1 MISILK
7 SLPAFCALVF
17 GSVNSFG
24 VSGYFKFMNVTI
36 QVADSADAALFITQK
51 DDYTSSFSTFDMQ
64 GRFRDKENH
73 TEAEYLALAGKQ
85 MRTWTAAEEEKI
97 KAAFEE
103 IASALREGKMNIKLP
118 DTVLFI
124 KSTCMEEFGA
134 GGYTRKNAI
143 IINKDEGVSTGLVA
157 HELFHVLSRHN
168 SSLRDKLYE
177 NIGFKP
183 CNRIDVSKAMNGL
196 NITNPDCPVI
206 SHYVTVDGEDMV
218 LVLHSKKPYNGGGV
232 FEEDYIDIS
241 LLVVTGDDKNKKPL
255 VKDGKAV
262 TYKLDEKLQLFTI
275 IGSNTPYVLHPEE
288 VCAEHF
294 SALVTGKQV
303 NEPEYL
309 EKMKTDIAE

>member
-7 SLPAFCALVF
+7 YLPALCALLLY
-17 GSVNSFG
+17 SVNG
-24 VSGYFKFMNVTI
+24 IAASGYFKFMNVTI
-36 QVADSADAALFITQK
+36 QVADSADAARFITQK
-51 DDYTSSFSTFDMQ
+51 DDYTASFSTFDVQ

-85 MRTWTAAEEEKI
+85 MRTWTAAELEKI
-97 KAAFEE
+97 KNAFEE
-103 IASALREGKMNIKLP
+103 IATALREGKMKVELP

-168 SSLRDKLYE
+168 AALRDKLYE

-218 LVLHSKKPYNGGGV
+218 LVLHSKKLYDGGKV

-241 LLVVTGDDKNKKPL
+241 LLVVAGDDKNKKPL
-255 VKDGKAV
+255 LKDGKAV
-262 TYKLDEKLQLFTI
+262 TYKLDEKMQLFSI

-294 SALVTGKQV
+294 SALVTGQKV

-309 EKMKTDIAE
+309 EKMKADMAE

>member
-1 MISILK
+1 M
-7 SLPAFCALVF
+7 PAFLVLLF
-17 GSVNSFG
+17 YSVNTFG
-24 VSGYFKFMNVTI
+24 ASHYFKFLNVTV
-36 QVADSADAALFITQK
+36 QVADSADAARFITQK

-64 GRFRDKENH
+64 GRFRDNENH
-73 TEAEYLALAGKQ
+73 TEAEYLAMAGKQ
-85 MRTWTAAEEEKI
+85 MRTWTPAEEEKI
-97 KAAFEE
+97 KNAFEE
-103 IASALREGKMNIKLP
+103 IATALHEGKMNIQLP

-124 KSTCMEEFGA
+124 KSTCIEEFGA

-143 IINKDEGVSTGLVA
+143 ILNKEEGVSTSLVA

-168 SSLRDKLYE
+168 PALRDRLYE

-183 CNRIDVSKAMNGL
+183 CNLIDVSKAMNGL

-218 LVLHSKKPYNGGGV
+218 LVLHSKKPYDGGGV
-232 FEEDYIDIS
+232 FEGDYIDIS
-241 LLVVTGDDKNKKPL
+241 LLVVAGDDKNKKPL

-262 TYKLDEKLQLFTI
+262 TYKLDEKLQLFSI

-294 SALVTGKQV
+294 SALVTSQKV

-309 EKMKTDIAE
+309 EKMKADMAE

>member
-7 SLPAFCALVF
+7 YLSAICALF
-17 GSVNSFG
+17 LYSVNG
-24 VSGYFKFMNVTI
+24 VAASGYFKFLNVTI
-36 QVADSADAALFITQK
+36 QLADSADAARFITQK
-51 DDYTSSFSTFDMQ
+51 DDYTASFSKFDVQ
-64 GRFRDKENH
+64 GRFLDKENH

-85 MRTWTAAEEEKI
+85 MRTWTATEQEKI
-97 KAAFEE
+97 KNAFEE
-103 IASALREGKMNIKLP
+103 IATALREGKMTIRLP

-143 IINKDEGVSTGLVA
+143 IINKEESVSTGLVA

-168 SSLRDKLYE
+168 PALRDRLYD

-218 LVLHSKKPYNGGGV
+218 LVLHSKKPYDGGNV
-232 FEEDYIDIS
+232 FGDDYIDIS
-241 LLVVTGDDKNKKPL
+241 LLMLTGDDKNKQPL
-255 VKDGKAV
+255 IKDGKAV
-262 TYKLDEKLQLFTI
+262 TYKLDEKMQLFSI

-294 SALVTGKQV
+294 SALVTGQKV

-309 EKMKTDIAE
+309 EKMKADMAE

>member
-7 SLPAFCALVF
+7 YLSAICALF
-17 GSVNSFG
+17 LYSVNG
-24 VSGYFKFMNVTI
+24 VAASGYFKFMNVTI
-36 QVADSADAALFITQK
+36 QVADSADAARFITQK
-51 DDYTSSFSTFDMQ
+51 DDYTASFSEFDVQ
-64 GRFRDKENH
+64 GRFRDKEHH

-97 KAAFEE
+97 KNAFEE
-103 IASALREGKMNIKLP
+103 IASALRAGKMNIQLP

-143 IINKDEGVSTGLVA
+143 ILNKEEGVNTPLVA

-168 SSLRDKLYE
+168 PALRDKLYE

-183 CNRIDVSKAMNGL
+183 CNRIDISKAMNGL

-218 LVLHSKKPYNGGGV
+218 LVLHSKKPYDGGGV
-232 FEEDYIDIS
+232 FEGDYIDIS
-241 LLVVTGDDKNKKPL
+241 LLVVEGDGKNKKPMI
-255 VKDGKAV
+255 KDGKAV
-262 TYKLDEKLQLFTI
+262 TYKLDEKMQLFSI

-294 SALVTGKQV
+294 SALVTSQKV

-309 EKMKTDIAE
+309 EKMKADMAE

>member
-7 SLPAFCALVF
+7 YLPALCALLFCAA
-17 GSVNSFG
+17 NSYAT
-24 VSGYFKFMNVTI
+24 SGYFKFMNITV
-36 QVADSADAALFITQK
+36 QVADSADAARFITQK

-64 GRFRDKENH
+64 GRFRDKQNH

-85 MRTWTAAEEEKI
+85 MRTWTAAEQQKIEQAFGALATAIGEKQM
-97 KAAFEE
+97 K
-103 IASALREGKMNIKLP
+103 LNLP

-143 IINKDEGVSTGLVA
+143 IINKDEGVSTSLVA
-157 HELFHVLSRHN
+157 HELFHVFSRHN
-168 SSLRDKLYE
+168 PYLRDKLYD

-218 LVLHSKKPYNGGGV
+218 LVLHSKKPYDGGVV

-241 LLVVTGDDKNKKPL
+241 LLVITGDDKNKKPL
-255 VKDGKAV
+255 TKDGKAI
-262 TYKLDEKLQLFTI
+262 TYKLDEKMQLFSI

-294 SALVTGKQV
+294 SALVTGTEV

-309 EKMKTDIAE
+309 EKMRADMAE

>member
-7 SLPAFCALVF
+7 YLSGFSVLFFC
-17 GSVNSFG
+17 SVNGFG
-24 VSGYFKFMNVTI
+24 ACGYFRFMNVTI
-36 QVADSADAALFITQK
+36 QVADSTDAARFITQK
-51 DDYTSSFSTFDMQ
+51 DDYTASFSTFDMN
-64 GRFRDKENH
+64 GRFKDKQNH
-73 TEAEYLALAGKQ
+73 TQAEYMAMAGKQ
-85 MRTWTAAEEEKI
+85 MRSWTATEQEKI
-97 KAAFEE
+97 QAAFEE
-103 IASALREGKMNIKLP
+103 IATALREGKMKIELP

-134 GGYTRKNAI
+134 GGYTRKNGI

-168 SSLRDKLYE
+168 PALRDRLYE

-183 CNRIDVSKAMNGL
+183 CNRIDISNAMNGL

-218 LVLHSKKPYNGGGV
+218 LVLHSKKPYNGGSV
-232 FEEDYIDIS
+232 FEDDYIDIS
-241 LLVVTGDDKNKKPL
+241 LLVVAGEDKNKKPL
-255 VKDGKAV
+255 IKDGKAV
-262 TYKLDEKLQLFTI
+262 TYKLEEKPQLFSI
-275 IGSNTPYVLHPEE
+275 IGTNTPYVLHPEE

-294 SALVTGKQV
+294 SALVTGKEV

-309 EKMKTDIAE
+309 EKMKADMAE

>member
-1 MISILK
+1 MISMLK
-7 SLPAFCALVF
+7 YLPALCVLFFYTVDCFAA
-17 GSVNSFG
+17 SA
-24 VSGYFKFMNVTI
+24 YFRFLNVTI
-36 QVADSADAALFITQK
+36 QVADSTDAAGFVTQK
-51 DDYTSSFSTFDMQ
+51 DDYTASFSTFDVQ
-64 GRFRDKENH
+64 GRFRDTKNH
-73 TEAEYLALAGKQ
+73 TEAEYLAMAGKQ
-85 MRTWTAAEEEKI
+85 MRSWTAAEQEKI
-97 KAAFEE
+97 KTSFEE
-103 IASALREGKMNIKLP
+103 IATALDKGNMKVDLP

-168 SSLRDKLYE
+168 PTLRDRLYE

-183 CNRIDVSKAMNGL
+183 CNRIDVSKAMKGL

-218 LVLHSKKPYNGGGV
+218 LVLHSKKPYNGGSV
-232 FEEDYIDIS
+232 FEDDYIDIS
-241 LLVVTGDDKNKKPL
+241 LLVVAGDDKNKKPL
-255 VKDGKAV
+255 IKDGKAV
-262 TYKLDEKLQLFTI
+262 TYKLEEKLQLFSI
-275 IGSNTPYVLHPEE
+275 IGSNTSYVLHPEE

-294 SALVTGKQV
+294 SALVTGKEV

-309 EKMKTDIAE
+309 EKMKADMAK

>member
-1 MISILK
+1 MISTLK
-7 SLPAFCALVF
+7 YLPVLCALLAC
-17 GSVNSFG
+17 SVNSIAA
-24 VSGYFKFMNVTI
+24 SGYFKFMNVTI
-36 QVADSADAALFITQK
+36 QVADSADAARFITQP

-64 GRFRDKENH
+64 GRFRDKKSH
-73 TEAEYLALAGKQ
+73 TEAEYLAMAGKQ
-85 MRTWTAAEEEKI
+85 MRTWTAAEQEKI
-97 KAAFEE
+97 EAAFGELATT
-103 IASALREGKMNIKLP
+103 IRAKQMKLRLP

-143 IINKDEGVSTGLVA
+143 IINKDEGVSTSLVA

-168 SSLRDKLYE
+168 ALLRDKLYD

-183 CNRIDVSKAMNGL
+183 CNRIDVTEAMNGL

-206 SHYVTVDGEDMV
+206 SHYVTVAGEDMV
-218 LVLHSKKPYNGGGV
+218 LVLHSKKPYDGGVV

-241 LLVVTGDDKNKKPL
+241 LLVVTGDASNKKPRI
-255 VKDGKAV
+255 KDGKAV
-262 TYKLDEKLQLFTI
+262 TYKLDEKMELFSI

-294 SALVTGKQV
+294 SALVTGKEV

-309 EKMKTDIAE
+309 EKMRADMAE